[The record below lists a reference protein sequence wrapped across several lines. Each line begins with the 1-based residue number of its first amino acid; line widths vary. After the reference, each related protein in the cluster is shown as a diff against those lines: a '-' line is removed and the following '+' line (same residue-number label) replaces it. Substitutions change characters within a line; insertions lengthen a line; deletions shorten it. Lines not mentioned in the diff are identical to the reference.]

1 MVNQDELRVLLR
13 ETVREMVAEELQAL
27 LFLEREAFIQEN
39 GGRKNGTYPRKLETP
54 FGEINL
60 RVPRDRQGR
69 FRPSL
74 FAPYARRTVDL
85 SDLVLVLYAVGVS
98 DRKVGEVMSYLLGHR
113 YSHTTVSRIT
123 ELVLERV
130 EEFRKR
136 PLRKRYAVV
145 YLDALFV
152 KVLRQGSGIR
162 KEAVYVVLGIT
173 PEGKREVLGFYLFP
187 TESAAVWQE
196 AVLKDLWERGLRE
209 VLVFVTDDLPGI
221 EEAIRRVY
229 PEADWQQCVVH
240 KVRSTLS
247 KVRKEDQGAV
257 IQDLKRVY
265 RAESHREAHA
275 AWQAFVRRW
284 GGRYP
289 QVVRSWEEDLESL
302 LCFLRYPKALWA
314 YLRSTNLL
322 ERFMRELRRGTK
334 VRDHQFPKPEAVYKL
349 VYLECERQEG
359 KWGRKLKG
367 FAEAQEQLEQMF
379 AQRYPAPQNVT
390 QKS

>member
-1 MVNQDELRVLLR
+1 M
-13 ETVREMVAEELQAL
+13 
-27 LFLEREAFIQEN
+27 
-39 GGRKNGTYPRKLETP
+39 
-54 FGEINL
+54 
-60 RVPRDRQGR
+60 
-69 FRPSL
+69 
-74 FAPYARRTVDL
+74 
-85 SDLVLVLYAVGVS
+85 
-98 DRKVGEVMSYLLGHR
+98 
-113 YSHTTVSRIT
+113 
-123 ELVLERV
+123 
-130 EEFRKR
+130 
-136 PLRKRYAVV
+136 
-145 YLDALFV
+145 
-152 KVLRQGSGIR
+152 
-162 KEAVYVVLGIT
+162 
-173 PEGKREVLGFYLFP
+173 
-187 TESAAVWQE
+187 
-196 AVLKDLWERGLRE
+196 LKDLWERGLRE

-265 RAESHREAHA
+265 RAESREEAHA
-275 AWQAFVRRW
+275 AWQAFVRRPR
-284 GGRYP
+284 GRYP